1 VYVAW
6 YSRLAMEVLQ
16 WELLA
21 SPSLAV
27 TPPKLGKVE
36 PLPQAGAGD
45 GARRPGRSCGEVVAL

>member
-1 VYVAW
+1 MVFPPGDGSVA
-6 YSRLAMEVLQ
+6 VGT
-16 WELLA
+16 
-21 SPSLAV
+21 PSLAVVAV